1 MIHKQFTLRRL
12 ILVGHR
18 KNYVIKFRQGLNVIY
33 GDSAT
38 GKSTILEC
46 INYLLGSSKFDFDTE
61 IETSVSHVALE
72 ISVSEQ
78 TYLIKRDIFNPPRLI
93 EVYPSTFEDTGSHFP
108 KLYVPGYKQ
117 PIAEAGY
124 FSDFLLN
131 ILGLAPVKLR
141 TAPTRDDSAVAR
153 LSFRDIFRF
162 CYLKQDDVGAKNILN
177 AQVPVLSVKTKQT
190 FKYIFNLLDESLA
203 ALEAQAGELRAK
215 RKRLETKYEDVSDFL
230 RQTDFRSAVS
240 LDDELDALDDQ
251 IEVLESQLSELNKRY
266 TADTESSRYLR
277 ELLVENKSSLSLLSA
292 DRFEAERQIERFV
305 RLRNDYKEDMARL
318 AAVENSKHLLGE
330 DLPSDGVCPICEKP
344 LDVSDLRNAF
354 DLTATE
360 KISSESVAL
369 NRRAKEVTELV
380 AEERHRLQSI
390 IVRQRELNEQYDR
403 ASSLLDQEVA
413 SQVSPYLAERD
424 GISAGLATLKERK
437 NQTEHAAKIRRLQ
450 KSIFD
455 EIEQLSVSINDVDL
469 KAEELRTKAPSLQE
483 ILMQLADELNSY
495 LAYVNIRDRRGVS
508 ISEQTLLPILR
519 DREYRS
525 ITSGGLR
532 TILSVGYF
540 LAIAKAAATG
550 RASMPPLL
558 MIDTVGKYLGKTN
571 ASLPDTDAAADA
583 SEGVTD
589 PIKYQ
594 HMYEYMVRCS
604 VEAARTDQNLQILV
618 VDNDIPQTIESDL
631 ASYVIARFS
640 STGEDGLPIGL
651 IDDAR
656 SANASL

>member
-1 MIHKQFTLRRL
+1 MIQTQFALRQL

-18 KNYVIKFRQGLNVIY
+18 KNYVVKFRQGLNVIY

-72 ISVSEQ
+72 ILVSEQ
-78 TYLIKRDIFNPPRLI
+78 PYLIKRDIFNPKRPI
-93 EVYPSTFEDTGSHFP
+93 EVYPSSFEGTESHFP
-108 KLYVPGYKQ
+108 KLYVPSYTQ
-117 PIAEAGY
+117 PTAESGY
-124 FSDFLLN
+124 FSDFLLE

-141 TAPTRDDSAVAR
+141 TAPTRDDSGVAR
-153 LSFRDIFRF
+153 LSFRDIFKF

-203 ALEAQAGELRAK
+203 ALEAQASELRAK
-215 RKRLETKYEDVSDFL
+215 KKRLETKYEDVSDFL

-240 LDDELDALDDQ
+240 IDDELDRLDEQ
-251 IEVLESQLSELNKRY
+251 ISVLEMQLAELNKRY

-277 ELLVENKSSLSLLSA
+277 DLLADNKSALALASA

-318 AAVENSKHLLGE
+318 AALERSKHLLGA
-330 DLPSDGVCPICEKP
+330 DLPEDGVCPICEKP
-344 LDVSDLRNAF
+344 LDVSDLREVF
-354 DLTATE
+354 ELTPAE
-360 KISSESVAL
+360 KVTGESVAL
-369 NRRAKEVTELV
+369 SRRVKEVDQLI
-380 AEERHRLQSI
+380 AEERHRLQELT
-390 IVRQRELNEQYDR
+390 VRQRQLNEQYDR
-403 ASSLLDQEVA
+403 AASLLDQESA

-450 KSIFD
+450 KTIFD
-455 EIEQLSVSINDVDL
+455 EIEQLAASVGEVDL
-469 KAEELRTKAPSLQE
+469 KAEELRAKAPSLHE
-483 ILMQLADELNSY
+483 ILMLLADELNNY
-495 LAYVNIRDRRGVS
+495 LGYVNIRDRRGVS
-508 ISEQTLLPILR
+508 ISEQTLLPVLR

-540 LAIAKAAATG
+540 LAIAKAASNG

-571 ASLPDTDAAADA
+571 ANLPDTDLAADA

-589 PIKYQ
+589 PLKYQ
-594 HMYEYMVRCS
+594 HMYEYMVQS
-604 VEAARTDQNLQILV
+604 AAEAARKQQNLQILV
-618 VDNDIPQTIESDL
+618 VDNDIPQTKESSL

-656 SANASL
+656 SATDPI